1 MTADQASAASSQ
13 AAHDPVR
20 ILYVYPDTMGPSE
33 LAQRNAL
40 HHLAGL
46 VSGEMVAVF
55 IPSEGNAHLPPRV
68 RRDAIGDFEFHPV
81 NSSLRVPALKKV
93 FEVARL
99 LATAFRLKRSNG
111 SYEAIV
117 AHGPYRTGFAGLLL
131 SLTWNI
137 PLVLEFPG
145 HPINGLS
152 LDTSRL
158 GRFKVTVAP
167 YVLRFLIGK
176 ADRLRLLYP
185 TQLDGVAPG
194 RTSTVASKTC
204 VFHDFVPVSQLSP
217 SKKIPQTILFVG
229 YPWYL
234 KGVDVLIDAFLGL
247 ANDFP
252 DAALKIVGYCPDD
265 RPWRERAKH
274 HARVEFLRP
283 MPNVKVAE
291 LMSMSQIFVLP
302 SRTEA
307 MGRVLLEAM
316 ASRSAI
322 VASRVD
328 GIPHYVRD
336 GVDGLLAEP
345 ANASDLEGKLRRLLA
360 DPALCDALTAN
371 AEHRV
376 KALYSEK
383 AFAANFHECLVSAIR
398 SRGRRVGARQ
408 RDVDPAAQSA

>member
-1 MTADQASAASSQ
+1 M
-13 AAHDPVR
+13 
-20 ILYVYPDTMGPSE
+20 I
-33 LAQRNAL
+33 
-40 HHLAGL
+40 
-46 VSGEMVAVF
+46 AVF
-55 IPSEGNAHLPPRV
+55 IPSEGNAHLPLQV
-68 RRDAIGDFEFHPV
+68 RRDAVGEFEFHPV
-81 NSSLRVPALKKV
+81 NAAWRVPALKKTV
-93 FEVARL
+93 EVAKL
-99 LATAFRLKRSNG
+99 LATACRLRRSNG
-111 SYEAIV
+111 SYDAIV
-117 AHGPYRTGFAGLLL
+117 AHGPYRTGFTGLLL
-131 SLTWNI
+131 SYLWNI
-137 PLVLEFPG
+137 PLIIEFPG
-145 HPINGLS
+145 HPINGLR

-158 GRFKVTVAP
+158 GRLKVAVAP
-167 YVLRFLIGK
+167 YVLRFLIRK

-185 TQLDGVAPG
+185 TQLDGVA
-194 RTSTVASKTC
+194 SAHSSAVASKTC

-252 DAALKIVGYCPDD
+252 DAVLKIVGYCPDD
-265 RPWRERAKH
+265 RPWRERARY

-291 LMSMSQIFVLP
+291 LMSASQIFVLP

-345 ANASDLEGKLRRLLA
+345 ENAPDLEGKLRQLLA
-360 DPALCDALTAN
+360 DPALCDELTAN
-371 AEHRV
+371 AEQRV
-376 KALYSEK
+376 KTVYSEK
-383 AFAANFHECLVSAIR
+383 AFAANFHECLVAAIR
-398 SRGRRVGARQ
+398 SR
-408 RDVDPAAQSA
+408 

>member
-1 MTADQASAASSQ
+1 MTEDQASVANSQ
-13 AAHDPVR
+13 ASNASVR
-20 ILYVYPDTMGPSE
+20 VLYVYPDTMGPSE
-33 LAQRNAL
+33 LAERNAL

-46 VSGEMVAVF
+46 VCGEMVAVF
-55 IPSEGNAHLPPRV
+55 IPSEGNAHLPLQV

-81 NSSLRVPALKKV
+81 NSSFRLPALKKV
-93 FEVARL
+93 LEVARL
-99 LATAFRLKRSNG
+99 LATAFRLKRANG
-111 SYEAIV
+111 SYQAIV
-117 AHGPYRTGFAGLLL
+117 AHGPYRTGYTGLLL
-131 SLTWNI
+131 SLIWGI
-137 PLVLEFPG
+137 PLLVEFPG
-145 HPINGLS
+145 HPISGLR

-158 GRFKVTVAP
+158 GRLKVTIAP

-185 TQLDGVAPG
+185 KQLDEVVAG
-194 RTSTVASKTC
+194 HLSEVESKAC

-217 SKKIPQTILFVG
+217 SAKIPRTILFVG

-234 KGVDVLIDAFLGL
+234 KGVDVLIDAFLRL
-247 ANDFP
+247 ADDFP
-252 DAALKIVGYCPDD
+252 DAVLKIVGYCPDD
-265 RPWRERAKH
+265 RPWRERARH
-274 HARVEFLRP
+274 HARIEFLRP

-291 LMSMSQIFVLP
+291 LMSTSQIFVLP

-345 ANASDLEGKLRRLLA
+345 ENVSDLEGKLRQLLA
-360 DPALCDALTAN
+360 DPALCAALTEN
-371 AEHRV
+371 AEERV
-376 KALYSEK
+376 RTVYSEK
-383 AFAANFHECLVSAIR
+383 AFAENFYECLVAAIR
-398 SRGRRVGARQ
+398 TR
-408 RDVDPAAQSA
+408 